1 MLRVTSAVK
10 HHPAGVNFCFAK
22 MINFLP
28 GRYQKV
34 CQCRLRAFRYTQILV
49 KCKKDAL
56 VSVNL
61 SELYSNQR
69 TLFGRGSLDKLVPL
83 LAARSQ
89 PTLLFCGQSFLQ
101 GAAYERIKADLNA
114 QIIGYEIV
122 SHEASPAEIDG
133 WVARWRGHV
142 DRVVAIG
149 GGSVLDAAKAFSAM
163 MQHPLP
169 TARYLEKVGDSTVQ
183 PVTLPLIAIPTTA
196 GTGSEVTQNAVVTDQ
211 RDIQIKASLRH
222 PVFVP
227 EVAILDPD
235 LLKGAPDHVL
245 ATCGIDAFT
254 HLFEAYLSAK
264 GNLFTQQLAVTGLRQ
279 FIQAWPAL
287 NSEESAGDAARE
299 SMMMA
304 SWLGG
309 VALSSAG
316 LGVIHGIAGE
326 LGAIKPFHHGEVCGR
341 LLFPF
346 LELLADS
353 DHPLQQTLMS
363 ALHGQLFSEA
373 TDSPAQFLKTW
384 LQQQAILPFWQEGPT
399 LTGEEVKWIL
409 ARANSKNSLVNYS
422 REQMETMIAQAW
434 RITA

>member
-1 MLRVTSAVK
+1 
-10 HHPAGVNFCFAK
+10 VNFCFAK
-22 MINFLP
+22 VINFLP
-28 GRYQKV
+28 MRYQKV
-34 CQCRLRAFRYTQILV
+34 CQSRRLAFRYTQILA

-56 VSVNL
+56 VSENL

-101 GAAYERIKADLNA
+101 GPAYARLKAGLNDH
-114 QIIGYEIV
+114 IIGYEIV

-163 MQHPLP
+163 VQHPLP
-169 TARYLEKVGDSTVQ
+169 TARYLEKVGDTAVQ
-183 PVTLPLIAIPTTA
+183 PITLPLIAIPTTA

-227 EVAILDPD
+227 EVAILDAD
-235 LLKGAPDHVL
+235 LLKGAPDRVL

-254 HLFEAYLSAK
+254 HLFEAYLSGK
-264 GNLFTQQLAVTGLRQ
+264 GNLFTRQLALTGLRQ
-279 FIQAWPAL
+279 FVQAWPAL
-287 NSEESAGDAARE
+287 NREDAAGDAARE
-299 SMMMA
+299 AMMMA

-309 VALSSAG
+309 VSLSSAG

-346 LELLADS
+346 LDLLSDS
-353 DHPLQQTLMS
+353 EQPLQRKLM
-363 ALHGQLFSEA
+363 AELHPQLFSET
-373 TDSPAQFLKTW
+373 TDSPAQFLKQW
-384 LQQQAILPFWQEGPT
+384 LQQQAITPFWQDGPS
-399 LTGEEVKWIL
+399 LSRAEVEWIL

-422 REQMETMIAQAW
+422 REQMQMMIAQAW
-434 RITA
+434 EITA

>member
-1 MLRVTSAVK
+1 MSE
-10 HHPAGVNFCFAK
+10 
-22 MINFLP
+22 
-28 GRYQKV
+28 
-34 CQCRLRAFRYTQILV
+34 
-49 KCKKDAL
+49 
-56 VSVNL
+56 NL

-101 GAAYERIKADLNA
+101 GPAYARLKAGLNDH
-114 QIIGYEIV
+114 IIGYEIV

-163 MQHPLP
+163 VQHPLP
-169 TARYLEKVGDSTVQ
+169 TARYLEKVGDTAVQ
-183 PVTLPLIAIPTTA
+183 PITLPLIAIPTTA

-227 EVAILDPD
+227 EVAILDAD
-235 LLKGAPDHVL
+235 LLKGAPDRVL

-254 HLFEAYLSAK
+254 HLFEAYLSGK
-264 GNLFTQQLAVTGLRQ
+264 GNLFTRQLALTGLRQ
-279 FIQAWPAL
+279 FVQAWPAL
-287 NSEESAGDAARE
+287 NREDAAGDAARE
-299 SMMMA
+299 AMMMA

-309 VALSSAG
+309 VSLSSAG

-346 LELLADS
+346 LDLLSDS
-353 DHPLQQTLMS
+353 EQPLQRKLM
-363 ALHGQLFSEA
+363 AELHPQLFSET
-373 TDSPAQFLKTW
+373 TDSPAQFLKQW
-384 LQQQAILPFWQEGPT
+384 LQQQAITPFWQDGPS
-399 LTGEEVKWIL
+399 LSRAEVEWIL

-422 REQMETMIAQAW
+422 REQMQMMIAQAW
-434 RITA
+434 EITA

>member
-1 MLRVTSAVK
+1 MSE
-10 HHPAGVNFCFAK
+10 
-22 MINFLP
+22 
-28 GRYQKV
+28 
-34 CQCRLRAFRYTQILV
+34 
-49 KCKKDAL
+49 
-56 VSVNL
+56 NL

-83 LAARSQ
+83 LAARPQ

-101 GAAYERIKADLNA
+101 GAAYARLKAGLNDH
-114 QIIGYEIV
+114 IIGYEIV

-163 MQHPLP
+163 VQHPLP
-169 TARYLEKVGDSTVQ
+169 TARYLEKVGDTAVQ
-183 PVTLPLIAIPTTA
+183 PITLPLIAIPTTA

-227 EVAILDPD
+227 EVAILDAD
-235 LLKGAPDHVL
+235 LLKGAPDRVL

-254 HLFEAYLSAK
+254 HLFEAYLSGK
-264 GNLFTQQLAVTGLRQ
+264 GNLFTRQLALTGLRQ
-279 FIQAWPAL
+279 FVQAWPAL
-287 NSEESAGDAARE
+287 NREDAAGDAARE
-299 SMMMA
+299 AMMMA

-309 VALSSAG
+309 VSLSSAG

-346 LELLADS
+346 LDLLSDS
-353 DHPLQQTLMS
+353 EQPLQRKLM
-363 ALHGQLFSEA
+363 AELHPQLFSET
-373 TDSPAQFLKTW
+373 TDSPAQFLKQW
-384 LQQQAILPFWQEGPT
+384 LQQQAIIPFWQDGPS
-399 LTGEEVKWIL
+399 LSRAEVEWIL

-422 REQMETMIAQAW
+422 REQMQMMIAQAW
-434 RITA
+434 QITA

>member
-1 MLRVTSAVK
+1 MSE
-10 HHPAGVNFCFAK
+10 
-22 MINFLP
+22 
-28 GRYQKV
+28 
-34 CQCRLRAFRYTQILV
+34 
-49 KCKKDAL
+49 
-56 VSVNL
+56 NL

-83 LAARSQ
+83 LAVRPQ

-101 GAAYERIKADLNA
+101 GAAYARLKAGLNDH
-114 QIIGYEIV
+114 IIGYEIV

-163 MQHPLP
+163 VQHPLP
-169 TARYLEKVGDSTVQ
+169 TARYLEKVGDTAVQ
-183 PVTLPLIAIPTTA
+183 PITLPLIAIPTTA

-227 EVAILDPD
+227 EVAILDAD
-235 LLKGAPDHVL
+235 LLKGAPDRVL

-254 HLFEAYLSAK
+254 HLFEAYLSGK
-264 GNLFTQQLAVTGLRQ
+264 GNLFTRQMALTGLRQ
-279 FIQAWPAL
+279 FVQAWPAL
-287 NSEESAGDAARE
+287 NREDAAGDAARE
-299 SMMMA
+299 AMMMA

-309 VALSSAG
+309 VSLSSAG

-346 LELLADS
+346 LDLLSDS
-353 DHPLQQTLMS
+353 EQPLQRKLI
-363 ALHGQLFSEA
+363 AELHPQLFSET
-373 TDSPAQFLKTW
+373 TDSPAQFLKQW
-384 LQQQAILPFWQEGPT
+384 LQQQAITPFWQDGPS
-399 LTGEEVKWIL
+399 LSRAEVEWIL

-422 REQMETMIAQAW
+422 REQMQMMIAQAW
-434 RITA
+434 QITA

>member
-1 MLRVTSAVK
+1 MSE
-10 HHPAGVNFCFAK
+10 
-22 MINFLP
+22 
-28 GRYQKV
+28 
-34 CQCRLRAFRYTQILV
+34 
-49 KCKKDAL
+49 
-56 VSVNL
+56 NL

-101 GAAYERIKADLNA
+101 GPAYARLKAGLNDH
-114 QIIGYEIV
+114 IIGYEIV

-163 MQHPLP
+163 VQHPLP
-169 TARYLEKVGDSTVQ
+169 TARYLEKVGDTAVQ
-183 PVTLPLIAIPTTA
+183 PITLPLIAIPTTA

-227 EVAILDPD
+227 EVAILDAD
-235 LLKGAPDHVL
+235 LLKGAPDRVL

-254 HLFEAYLSAK
+254 HLFEAYLSGK
-264 GNLFTQQLAVTGLRQ
+264 GNLFTRQLALTGLRQ
-279 FIQAWPAL
+279 FVQAWADL
-287 NSEESAGDAARE
+287 NREDAAGDAARE
-299 SMMMA
+299 AMMMA

-309 VALSSAG
+309 VSLSSAG

-346 LELLADS
+346 LDLLSDS
-353 DHPLQQTLMS
+353 EQPLQRKLM
-363 ALHGQLFSEA
+363 AELHPQLFSET
-373 TDSPAQFLKTW
+373 TDSPAQFLKQW
-384 LQQQAILPFWQEGPT
+384 LQQQAITPFWQDGPS
-399 LTGEEVKWIL
+399 LSRAEVEWIL

-422 REQMETMIAQAW
+422 REQMQMMIAQAW
-434 RITA
+434 EITA

>member
-1 MLRVTSAVK
+1 M
-10 HHPAGVNFCFAK
+10 
-22 MINFLP
+22 
-28 GRYQKV
+28 RYQKV
-34 CQCRLRAFRYTQILV
+34 CQSRRPAFRYTQILA

-56 VSVNL
+56 VSENL

-83 LAARSQ
+83 LAVRPQ

-101 GAAYERIKADLNA
+101 GAAYARLKAGLNDH
-114 QIIGYEIV
+114 IIGYEIV

-163 MQHPLP
+163 VQHPLP
-169 TARYLEKVGDSTVQ
+169 TARYLEKVGDTAVQ
-183 PVTLPLIAIPTTA
+183 PITLPLIAIPTTA

-227 EVAILDPD
+227 EVAILDAD
-235 LLKGAPDHVL
+235 LLKGAPDRVL

-254 HLFEAYLSAK
+254 HLFEAYLSGK
-264 GNLFTQQLAVTGLRQ
+264 GNLFTRQMALTGLRQ
-279 FIQAWPAL
+279 FVQAWPAL
-287 NSEESAGDAARE
+287 NREDAAGDAARE
-299 SMMMA
+299 AMMMA

-309 VALSSAG
+309 VSLSSAG

-346 LELLADS
+346 LDLLSDS
-353 DHPLQQTLMS
+353 EQPLQRKLM
-363 ALHGQLFSEA
+363 AELHPQLFSES
-373 TDSPAQFLKTW
+373 TDSPAQFLKQW
-384 LQQQAILPFWQEGPT
+384 LQQQAITPFWQDGPS
-399 LTGEEVKWIL
+399 LSRAEVEWIL

-422 REQMETMIAQAW
+422 REQMQMMIAQAW
-434 RITA
+434 QITA

>member
-1 MLRVTSAVK
+1 
-10 HHPAGVNFCFAK
+10 VNFCFAK
-22 MINFLP
+22 VINFLP
-28 GRYQKV
+28 MRYQKV
-34 CQCRLRAFRYTQILV
+34 CQSRRPAFRYTQILA

-56 VSVNL
+56 VSENL

-83 LAARSQ
+83 LAVRPQ

-101 GAAYERIKADLNA
+101 GAAYARLKAGLNDH
-114 QIIGYEIV
+114 IIGYEIV

-163 MQHPLP
+163 VQHPLP
-169 TARYLEKVGDSTVQ
+169 TARYLEKVGDTAVQ
-183 PVTLPLIAIPTTA
+183 PITLPLIAIPTTA

-227 EVAILDPD
+227 EVAILDAD
-235 LLKGAPDHVL
+235 LLKGAPDRVL

-254 HLFEAYLSAK
+254 HLFEAYLSGK
-264 GNLFTQQLAVTGLRQ
+264 GNLFTRQMALTGLRQ
-279 FIQAWPAL
+279 FVQAWPAL
-287 NSEESAGDAARE
+287 NREDAAGDAARE
-299 SMMMA
+299 AMMMA

-309 VALSSAG
+309 VSLSSAG

-346 LELLADS
+346 LDLLSDS
-353 DHPLQQTLMS
+353 EQPLQRKLM
-363 ALHGQLFSEA
+363 AELHPQLFSET
-373 TDSPAQFLKTW
+373 TDSPAQFLKQW
-384 LQQQAILPFWQEGPT
+384 LQQQAITPFWQDGPS
-399 LTGEEVKWIL
+399 LSRAEVEWIL

-422 REQMETMIAQAW
+422 REQMQMMIAQAW
-434 RITA
+434 QITA

>member
-1 MLRVTSAVK
+1 M
-10 HHPAGVNFCFAK
+10 
-22 MINFLP
+22 
-28 GRYQKV
+28 RYQKV
-34 CQCRLRAFRYTQILV
+34 CQSRRPAFRYTQILA

-56 VSVNL
+56 VSENL

-83 LAARSQ
+83 LAVRPQ

-101 GAAYERIKADLNA
+101 GAAYARLKAGLNDH
-114 QIIGYEIV
+114 IIGYEIV

-163 MQHPLP
+163 VQHPLP
-169 TARYLEKVGDSTVQ
+169 TARYLEKVGDTAVQ
-183 PVTLPLIAIPTTA
+183 PITLPLIAIPTTA

-227 EVAILDPD
+227 EVAILDAD
-235 LLKGAPDHVL
+235 LLKGAPDRVL

-254 HLFEAYLSAK
+254 HLFEAYLSGK
-264 GNLFTQQLAVTGLRQ
+264 GNLFTRQLALTGLRQ
-279 FIQAWPAL
+279 FVQAWPAL
-287 NSEESAGDAARE
+287 NREDAAGDAARE
-299 SMMMA
+299 AMMMA

-309 VALSSAG
+309 VSLSSAG

-346 LELLADS
+346 LDLLSDS
-353 DHPLQQTLMS
+353 EQPLQRKLM
-363 ALHGQLFSEA
+363 AELHPQLFSET
-373 TDSPAQFLKTW
+373 TDSPAQFLKQW
-384 LQQQAILPFWQEGPT
+384 LQQQAITPFWQDGPS
-399 LTGEEVKWIL
+399 LSRAEVEWIL

-422 REQMETMIAQAW
+422 REQMQMMIAQAW
-434 RITA
+434 QITA

>member
-1 MLRVTSAVK
+1 M
-10 HHPAGVNFCFAK
+10 
-22 MINFLP
+22 
-28 GRYQKV
+28 RYQKV
-34 CQCRLRAFRYTQILV
+34 CQCPRPAFRYTQILA
-49 KCKKDAL
+49 KYKKDAL
-56 VSVNL
+56 VSENL

-83 LAARSQ
+83 LAARPQ

-101 GAAYERIKADLNA
+101 GAAYARLKAGLNDH
-114 QIIGYEIV
+114 IIGYEIV

-163 MQHPLP
+163 VQHPLP
-169 TARYLEKVGDSTVQ
+169 TARYLEKVGDTAVQ
-183 PVTLPLIAIPTTA
+183 PITLPLIAIPTTA

-227 EVAILDPD
+227 EVAILDAD
-235 LLKGAPDHVL
+235 LLKGAPDRVL

-254 HLFEAYLSAK
+254 HLFEAYLSGK
-264 GNLFTQQLAVTGLRQ
+264 GNLFTRQMALTGLRQ
-279 FIQAWPAL
+279 FVQAWPAL
-287 NSEESAGDAARE
+287 NREDAAGDAARE
-299 SMMMA
+299 AMMMA

-309 VALSSAG
+309 VSLSSAG

-346 LELLADS
+346 LDLLSDS
-353 DHPLQQTLMS
+353 EQPLQRMLM
-363 ALHGQLFSEA
+363 AELHPQLFSET
-373 TDSPAQFLKTW
+373 TDSPAQFLKQW
-384 LQQQAILPFWQEGPT
+384 LQQQAIIPFWQDGPS
-399 LTGEEVKWIL
+399 LSRAEVEWIL

-422 REQMETMIAQAW
+422 REQMQMMIAQAW
-434 RITA
+434 QITA

>member
-1 MLRVTSAVK
+1 M
-10 HHPAGVNFCFAK
+10 
-22 MINFLP
+22 
-28 GRYQKV
+28 RYQKV
-34 CQCRLRAFRYTQILV
+34 CQSRRPAFRYTQILA
-49 KCKKDAL
+49 KYKKDAL
-56 VSVNL
+56 VSENL

-83 LAARSQ
+83 LAARPQ

-101 GAAYERIKADLNA
+101 GAAYARLKAGLNDH
-114 QIIGYEIV
+114 IIGYEIV

-163 MQHPLP
+163 VQHPLP
-169 TARYLEKVGDSTVQ
+169 TARYLEKVGDTAVQ
-183 PVTLPLIAIPTTA
+183 PITLPLIAIPTTA

-227 EVAILDPD
+227 EVAILDAD
-235 LLKGAPDHVL
+235 LLKGAPDRVL

-254 HLFEAYLSAK
+254 HLFEAYLSGK
-264 GNLFTQQLAVTGLRQ
+264 GNLFTRQMALTGLRQ
-279 FIQAWPAL
+279 FVQAWPAL
-287 NSEESAGDAARE
+287 NREDAAGDAARE
-299 SMMMA
+299 AMMMA

-309 VALSSAG
+309 VSLSSAG

-346 LELLADS
+346 LDLLSDS
-353 DHPLQQTLMS
+353 EQPLQRKLM
-363 ALHGQLFSEA
+363 AELHPQLFSET
-373 TDSPAQFLKTW
+373 TDSPAQFLKQW
-384 LQQQAILPFWQEGPT
+384 LQQQAITPFWQDGPS
-399 LTGEEVKWIL
+399 LSRAEVEWIL

-422 REQMETMIAQAW
+422 REQMQMMIAQAW
-434 RITA
+434 QITA

>member
-1 MLRVTSAVK
+1 M
-10 HHPAGVNFCFAK
+10 
-22 MINFLP
+22 
-28 GRYQKV
+28 RYQKV
-34 CQCRLRAFRYTQILV
+34 CQSRRPAFRYTQILA

-56 VSVNL
+56 VSENL

-83 LAARSQ
+83 LAVRPQ

-101 GAAYERIKADLNA
+101 GAAYARLKAGLNDH
-114 QIIGYEIV
+114 IIGYEIV

-163 MQHPLP
+163 VQHPLP
-169 TARYLEKVGDSTVQ
+169 TARYLEKVGDTAVQ
-183 PVTLPLIAIPTTA
+183 PITLPLIAIPTTA

-227 EVAILDPD
+227 EVAILDAD
-235 LLKGAPDHVL
+235 LLKGAPDRVL

-254 HLFEAYLSAK
+254 HLFEAYLSGK
-264 GNLFTQQLAVTGLRQ
+264 GNLFTRQMALTGLRQ
-279 FIQAWPAL
+279 FVHAWPAL
-287 NSEESAGDAARE
+287 NREDAAGDAARE
-299 SMMMA
+299 AMMMA

-309 VALSSAG
+309 VSLSSAG

-346 LELLADS
+346 LDLLSDS
-353 DHPLQQTLMS
+353 EQPLQRKLMVE
-363 ALHGQLFSEA
+363 LHPQLFSET
-373 TDSPAQFLKTW
+373 TDSPAQFLKQW
-384 LQQQAILPFWQEGPT
+384 LQQQAITPFWQDGPS
-399 LTGEEVKWIL
+399 LSRAEVEWIL

-422 REQMETMIAQAW
+422 REQMQMMIAQAW
-434 RITA
+434 EITA

>member
-1 MLRVTSAVK
+1 MSE
-10 HHPAGVNFCFAK
+10 
-22 MINFLP
+22 
-28 GRYQKV
+28 
-34 CQCRLRAFRYTQILV
+34 
-49 KCKKDAL
+49 
-56 VSVNL
+56 NL

-83 LAARSQ
+83 LAAQSQ

-101 GAAYERIKADLNA
+101 SAAYDRLKTDLNR

-122 SHEASPAEIDG
+122 SHEASPADIDG

-169 TARYLEKVGDSTVQ
+169 TARYLEKVGDTPVQ

-211 RDIQIKASLRH
+211 HDIQVKASLRH
-222 PVFVP
+222 AVFVP
-227 EVAILDPD
+227 QVAILDPD
-235 LLKGAPDHVL
+235 LLRGAPDQVL

-254 HLFEAYLSAK
+254 HLFEAWLSSK
-264 GNLFTQQLAVTGLRQ
+264 GNLFTRQLALTGLRQ
-279 FIQAWPAL
+279 FVQAWPGL
-287 NSEESAGDAARE
+287 NRQDADGDRARE
-299 SMMMA
+299 AMMMA

-309 VALSSAG
+309 VSLSSAG

-346 LELLADS
+346 LDQLADS
-353 DHPLQQTLMS
+353 THPQQRALMDE
-363 ALHGQLFSEA
+363 LHPQLFSEP
-373 TDSPAQFLKTW
+373 TNSPASFLKQW
-384 LQQQAILPFWQEGPT
+384 LQQQAIIPFWRGGPS
-399 LTGEEVKWIL
+399 LTADEVEWVL

-422 REQMETMIAQAW
+422 REQMHDMLTQAW
-434 RITA
+434 TLAR

>member
-1 MLRVTSAVK
+1 M
-10 HHPAGVNFCFAK
+10 
-22 MINFLP
+22 
-28 GRYQKV
+28 RYQKV
-34 CQCRLRAFRYTQILV
+34 CQSRRLAFRYTQILA

-56 VSVNL
+56 VSENL

-83 LAARSQ
+83 LTARPQ

-101 GAAYERIKADLNA
+101 GAAYARLKAGLNDH
-114 QIIGYEIV
+114 IIGYEIV

-163 MQHPLP
+163 VQHPLP
-169 TARYLEKVGDSTVQ
+169 TARYLEKVGDTAVQ
-183 PVTLPLIAIPTTA
+183 PITLPLIAIPTTA

-227 EVAILDPD
+227 EVAILDAD
-235 LLKGAPDHVL
+235 LLKGAPDRVL
-245 ATCGIDAFT
+245 ATCGIDALT
-254 HLFEAYLSAK
+254 HLFEAYLSGK
-264 GNLFTQQLAVTGLRQ
+264 GNLFTRQLALTGLRQ
-279 FIQAWPAL
+279 FVHAWPAL
-287 NSEESAGDAARE
+287 NREDAAGDEARE
-299 SMMMA
+299 AMMMA

-309 VALSSAG
+309 VSLSSAG

-346 LELLADS
+346 LDLLSDS
-353 DHPLQQTLMS
+353 EQPLQRKLM
-363 ALHGQLFSEA
+363 AELHPQLFSET
-373 TDSPAQFLKTW
+373 TDSPAQFLKQW
-384 LQQQAILPFWQEGPT
+384 LQQQAITPFWQDGPS
-399 LTGEEVKWIL
+399 LSRAEVEWIL

-422 REQMETMIAQAW
+422 REQMQMMIAQAW
-434 RITA
+434 EITA

>member
-1 MLRVTSAVK
+1 M
-10 HHPAGVNFCFAK
+10 
-22 MINFLP
+22 
-28 GRYQKV
+28 RYQKV
-34 CQCRLRAFRYTQILV
+34 CQSRRLAFRYTQILA

-56 VSVNL
+56 VSENL

-101 GAAYERIKADLNA
+101 GPAYARLKAGLNDH
-114 QIIGYEIV
+114 IIGYEIV

-163 MQHPLP
+163 VQHPLP
-169 TARYLEKVGDSTVQ
+169 TARYLEKVGDTAVQ
-183 PVTLPLIAIPTTA
+183 PITLPLIAIPTTA

-227 EVAILDPD
+227 EVAILDAD
-235 LLKGAPDHVL
+235 LLKGAPDRVL

-254 HLFEAYLSAK
+254 HLFEAYLSGK
-264 GNLFTQQLAVTGLRQ
+264 GNLFTRQLALTGLRQ
-279 FIQAWPAL
+279 FVQAWPAL
-287 NSEESAGDAARE
+287 NREDAAGDAARE
-299 SMMMA
+299 AMMMA

-309 VALSSAG
+309 VSLSSAG

-346 LELLADS
+346 LDLLSDS
-353 DHPLQQTLMS
+353 EQPLQRKLM
-363 ALHGQLFSEA
+363 AELHPQLFSET
-373 TDSPAQFLKTW
+373 TDSPAQFLKQW
-384 LQQQAILPFWQEGPT
+384 LQQQAIIPFWQDGPS
-399 LTGEEVKWIL
+399 LSRAEVEWIL

-422 REQMETMIAQAW
+422 REQMQMMIAQAW
-434 RITA
+434 QITA

>member
-1 MLRVTSAVK
+1 M
-10 HHPAGVNFCFAK
+10 
-22 MINFLP
+22 
-28 GRYQKV
+28 RYQKV
-34 CQCRLRAFRYTQILV
+34 CQSRRLAFRYTQILA

-56 VSVNL
+56 VSENL

-83 LAARSQ
+83 LTARPQ

-101 GAAYERIKADLNA
+101 GAAYARLKAGLNDH
-114 QIIGYEIV
+114 IIGYEIV

-163 MQHPLP
+163 VQHPLP
-169 TARYLEKVGDSTVQ
+169 TARYLEKVGDTAVQ
-183 PVTLPLIAIPTTA
+183 PITLPLIAIPTTA

-227 EVAILDPD
+227 EVAILDAD
-235 LLKGAPDHVL
+235 LLKGAPDRVL

-254 HLFEAYLSAK
+254 HLFEAYLSGK
-264 GNLFTQQLAVTGLRQ
+264 GSLFTRQLALTGLRQ
-279 FIQAWPAL
+279 FVQAWPAL
-287 NSEESAGDAARE
+287 NREDAAGDAARE
-299 SMMMA
+299 AMMMA

-309 VALSSAG
+309 VSLSSAG

-346 LELLADS
+346 LDLLSDS
-353 DHPLQQTLMS
+353 EQPLQRKLM
-363 ALHGQLFSEA
+363 AELHPQLFSET
-373 TDSPAQFLKTW
+373 TDSPAQFLKQW
-384 LQQQAILPFWQEGPT
+384 LQQQAITPFWQDGPS
-399 LTGEEVKWIL
+399 LSRAEVEWIL

-422 REQMETMIAQAW
+422 REQMQMMIAQAW
-434 RITA
+434 EITA

>member
-1 MLRVTSAVK
+1 M
-10 HHPAGVNFCFAK
+10 
-22 MINFLP
+22 
-28 GRYQKV
+28 RYQKV
-34 CQCRLRAFRYTQILV
+34 CQSRRPAFRYTQILA

-56 VSVNL
+56 VSENL

-83 LAARSQ
+83 LAVRPQ

-101 GAAYERIKADLNA
+101 GAAYARLKAGLNDH
-114 QIIGYEIV
+114 IIGYEIV

-163 MQHPLP
+163 VQHPLP
-169 TARYLEKVGDSTVQ
+169 TARYLEKVGDTAVQ
-183 PVTLPLIAIPTTA
+183 PITLPLIAIPTTA

-227 EVAILDPD
+227 EVAILDAD
-235 LLKGAPDHVL
+235 LLKGAPGRVL

-254 HLFEAYLSAK
+254 HLFEAYLSGK
-264 GNLFTQQLAVTGLRQ
+264 GNLFTRQLALTGLRQ
-279 FIQAWPAL
+279 FVQAWPAL
-287 NSEESAGDAARE
+287 NREDAAGDAARE
-299 SMMMA
+299 AMMMA

-309 VALSSAG
+309 VSLSSAG

-346 LELLADS
+346 LDLLSDS
-353 DHPLQQTLMS
+353 EQPLQRKLM
-363 ALHGQLFSEA
+363 AELHPQLFSET
-373 TDSPAQFLKTW
+373 TDSPAQFLKQW
-384 LQQQAILPFWQEGPT
+384 LQQQAITPFWQDGPS
-399 LTGEEVKWIL
+399 LSRAEVEWIL

-422 REQMETMIAQAW
+422 REQMQMMIAQAW
-434 RITA
+434 QITA

>member
-1 MLRVTSAVK
+1 M
-10 HHPAGVNFCFAK
+10 
-22 MINFLP
+22 
-28 GRYQKV
+28 RYQKV
-34 CQCRLRAFRYTQILV
+34 CQCPRPAFRYTQILA
-49 KCKKDAL
+49 KYKKDAL
-56 VSVNL
+56 VSENL

-83 LAARSQ
+83 LAARPQ

-101 GAAYERIKADLNA
+101 GAAYARLKAGLNDH
-114 QIIGYEIV
+114 IIGYEIV

-163 MQHPLP
+163 VQHPLP
-169 TARYLEKVGDSTVQ
+169 TARYLEKVGDTAVQ
-183 PVTLPLIAIPTTA
+183 PITLPLIAIPTTA

-227 EVAILDPD
+227 EVAILDAD
-235 LLKGAPDHVL
+235 LLKGAPDRVL

-254 HLFEAYLSAK
+254 HLFEAYLSGK
-264 GNLFTQQLAVTGLRQ
+264 GNLFTRQMALTGLRQ
-279 FIQAWPAL
+279 FVQAWPAL
-287 NSEESAGDAARE
+287 NREDAAGDAARE
-299 SMMMA
+299 AMMMA

-309 VALSSAG
+309 VSLSSAG

-346 LELLADS
+346 LDLLSDS
-353 DHPLQQTLMS
+353 EQPLQRKLM
-363 ALHGQLFSEA
+363 AELHPQLFSET
-373 TDSPAQFLKTW
+373 TDSPAQFLKQW
-384 LQQQAILPFWQEGPT
+384 LQQQAITPFWQDGPS
-399 LTGEEVKWIL
+399 LSRAEVEWIL

-422 REQMETMIAQAW
+422 REQMQMMIAQAW
-434 RITA
+434 QITA

>member
-1 MLRVTSAVK
+1 M
-10 HHPAGVNFCFAK
+10 
-22 MINFLP
+22 
-28 GRYQKV
+28 RYQKV
-34 CQCRLRAFRYTQILV
+34 CQSRRPAFRYTQILA

-56 VSVNL
+56 VSENL

-83 LAARSQ
+83 LAVRPQ

-101 GAAYERIKADLNA
+101 GAAYARLKAGLNDH
-114 QIIGYEIV
+114 IIGYEIV

-163 MQHPLP
+163 VQHPLP
-169 TARYLEKVGDSTVQ
+169 TARYLEKVGDTAVQ
-183 PVTLPLIAIPTTA
+183 PITLPLIAIPTTA

-227 EVAILDPD
+227 EVAILDAN
-235 LLKGAPDHVL
+235 LLKGAPDRVL

-254 HLFEAYLSAK
+254 HLFEAYLSGK
-264 GNLFTQQLAVTGLRQ
+264 GNLFTRQLALTGLRQ
-279 FIQAWPAL
+279 FVQAWPAL
-287 NSEESAGDAARE
+287 NREDAAGDAARE
-299 SMMMA
+299 AMMMT

-309 VALSSAG
+309 VSLSSAG

-346 LELLADS
+346 LDLLSDS
-353 DHPLQQTLMS
+353 EQPLQRKLM
-363 ALHGQLFSEA
+363 AELHPQLFSET
-373 TDSPAQFLKTW
+373 TDSPAQFLKQW
-384 LQQQAILPFWQEGPT
+384 LQQQAITPFWQDGPS
-399 LTGEEVKWIL
+399 LSRAEVEWIL

-422 REQMETMIAQAW
+422 REQMQMMIAQAW
-434 RITA
+434 QITA